1 MLIKY
6 KKMYE
11 KFAMGLLSFMPD
23 ERDIKKL
30 QQTMKEYETNDHLQ
44 LFLWKDEEII
54 GLVGAEIESDW
65 IKIQHLSVNPSFRQ
79 QGVGKSMVKAV
90 KELYSDKEIKASDY
104 TVRFFSKCEEFDS
117 ESNIQK

>member
-6 KKMYE
+6 KKAYE

-30 QQTMKEYETNDHLQ
+30 QQTMKSYETDEDMQ

-54 GLVGAEIESDW
+54 GLIGIEIFVEW
-65 IKIQHLSVNPSFRQ
+65 IEIRHISVNPSYRQ
-79 QGVGKSMVKAV
+79 QGVGKSMVRAL
-90 KELYSDKEIKASDY
+90 KELYPDKEIKANEY
-104 TVRFFSKCEEFDS
+104 TAAFLTKCETVEA
-117 ESNIQK
+117 EINNQT

>member
-6 KKMYE
+6 KKAYE

-30 QQTMKEYETNDHLQ
+30 QQTMKNYETNENMQ

-54 GLVGAEIESDW
+54 GLVGMEIFTDW
-65 IKIQHLSVNPSFRQ
+65 IEIQHVSVNPSFRQ
-79 QGVGKSMVKAV
+79 QGVGKSMVRAL
-90 KELYSDKEIKASDY
+90 KELYPDKEVKANEY
-104 TVRFFSKCEEFDS
+104 TAAFLGKCEAVEADI
-117 ESNIQK
+117 NTQK

>member
-6 KKMYE
+6 KKAYE

-30 QQTMKEYETNDHLQ
+30 QQTMKSYETEDQLQ

-54 GLVGAEIESDW
+54 GLIGTEIFDDW
-65 IKIQHLSVNPSFRQ
+65 IEIQHVSVNPSFRQ
-79 QGVGKSMVKAV
+79 QGVGKAMIKSL
-90 KELYSDKEIKASDY
+90 KELYPDKEIKANEY
-104 TVRFFSKCEEFDS
+104 TAAFLAKCNALEAE
-117 ESNIQK
+117 I